1 MTDLY
6 ALATTEWEEGVEFEV
21 LPATARLAVTGPTSA
36 LLYLVDRAAQV
47 TPTKA
52 VIPGTEW
59 LQIEAESPEGSLPF
73 VRTSAT
79 DGQLTMST
87 QSDAL
92 EVRREGS
99 VLLPAKKL
107 ADVLKLAPEETVSLV
122 VIGATATVR
131 SGRAQ
136 WTLAAP
142 AGDALPPRPD
152 TKGIVLEPVPRY
164 DLLYALRAVRLAV
177 STTEARPALMQAL
190 VRDQKVTGSDG
201 GRLHQMLVKSLPA
214 RFDLTLPVRLIDEMI
229 RALRDTKVDTIFL
242 GHDELRVVVTVGND
256 EIVSQRVMLGYPDAE
271 GLILGPAAMA
281 DRAMTVNTIELV
293 DAVKRI
299 RVAADPDLATV
310 ALEVAPSS
318 KGEWMLIVTAL
329 DRNGNSA
336 KEPVRISKWTGPNK
350 PQRFTVAHKSLLEL
364 LAAAMVVDVT
374 LEAGPDT
381 KTKKYPLLVRT
392 ETFTGVLQQALQL
405 H

>member
-1 MTDLY
+1 VTDLY
-6 ALATTEWEEGVEFEV
+6 ALSQHEWEEGVEFEV
-21 LPATARLAVTGPTSA
+21 LPATARLAVAGPTSA

-47 TPTKA
+47 APSKA
-52 VIPGTEW
+52 VVPGTEW
-59 LQIEAESPEGSLPF
+59 LQIEASTSEGSLPY
-73 VRTSAT
+73 VRASAT
-79 DGQLTMST
+79 DGELTMST

-107 ADVLKLAPEETVSLV
+107 ADVLKLAPDPTVSLV
-122 VIGATATVR
+122 VLGNTATVR

-136 WTLAAP
+136 WSLTTP

-152 TKGIVLEPVPRY
+152 TKGIELEAVPRAP
-164 DLLYALRAVRLAV
+164 LLHALRAVRLAV
-177 STTEARPALMQAL
+177 STTAARPALMQAL
-190 VRDQKVTGSDG
+190 VRNQRITGSDG
-201 GRLHQMLVKSLPA
+201 GRLHQVLLESLPS
-214 RFDLTLPVRLIDEMI
+214 RFDFTMPVRLIDELI
-229 RALRDTKVDTIFL
+229 RALRDAGGEFVFL
-242 GHDELRVVVTVGND
+242 GHDDLRVVATIGDD

-271 GLILGPAAMA
+271 GLILGPAALN
-281 DRAMTVNTIELV
+281 DRSATVNTLELV

-299 RVAADPDLATV
+299 RVAADPDTATV

-318 KGEWMLIVTAL
+318 KGEWSLTVTAL

-336 KEPVRISKWTGPNK
+336 KEPIRASWQGPNK
-350 PQRFTVAHKSLLEL
+350 PQRFVVNHKSLLEL

-374 LEAGPDT
+374 LHAGPDT
-381 KTKKYPLLVRT
+381 KTKKYPLLVKT
-392 ETFTGVLQQALQL
+392 ATFTGVLQQAIQL